1 MKLKLFISS
10 LLLLSLF
17 AKAQDKESLIP
28 KEYTVT
34 MDSLL
39 RHVNKD
45 QINTGLLYDRVV
57 SNAHLLDF
65 NDKENL
71 QKSNLWHFIQALSEV
86 HRSSLDPKNTMPYAL
101 VDDLIGK
108 QWRLQ

>member
-34 MDSLL
+34 MD
-39 RHVNKD
+39 
-45 QINTGLLYDRVV
+45 Y
-57 SNAHLLDF
+57 
-65 NDKENL
+65 
-71 QKSNLWHFIQALSEV
+71 
-86 HRSSLDPKNTMPYAL
+86 
-101 VDDLIGK
+101 
-108 QWRLQ
+108 